1 MDDRVVIGLFRHGV
15 TYANVNKQ
23 FCGWTDVNVT
33 EEGLMALREMQVP
46 DYDWIVSSD
55 LTRCVQTASA
65 FWSQTPHQ
73 KNGFREFHF
82 GEWENKT
89 HAELEHMPVYQD
101 WLNDYTI
108 QVPGGDSYAAFA
120 ERVEEEFQ
128 LVLTEMAE
136 QDIHRTAIVTHGG
149 VIRHLLSVFAP
160 EKKSF
165 SDWTSDN
172 GQGYELSG
180 SLSAMRRGERCIS
193 LQAVPSMEKNN
204 G

>member
-1 MDDRVVIGLFRHGV
+1 MCADSQCFL
-15 TYANVNKQ
+15 
-23 FCGWTDVNVT
+23 
-33 EEGLMALREMQVP
+33 E
-46 DYDWIVSSD
+46 SD
-55 LTRCVQTASA
+55 SAS
-65 FWSQTPHQ
+65 
-73 KNGFREFHF
+73 KKGFREFHF
-82 GEWENKT
+82 GEWEKKT
-89 HAELEHMPVYQD
+89 HAELEHIPVYQD

-108 QVPGGDSYAAFA
+108 QVPGGDSYAVFA

-136 QDIHRTAIVTHGG
+136 QNIHRTAIVTHGG

-160 EKKSF
+160 EEKSF

-180 SLSAMRRGERCIS
+180 PLSVMRRGERCIS
-193 LQAVPSMEKNN
+193 LQAVPLMEKNN

>member
-1 MDDRVVIGLFRHGV
+1 MDDCVAVGLFRHGV

-33 EEGLMALREMQVP
+33 EEGLIALRGMQVP

-65 FWSQTPHQ
+65 FWSRTPHQ
-73 KNGFREFHF
+73 KMGFREFHF

-89 HAELEHMPVYQD
+89 HAELEHIPVYQD

-108 QVPGGDSYAAFA
+108 QVPGGDSYATFA

-128 LVLTEMAE
+128 LVLTEMGE
-136 QDIHRTAIVTHGG
+136 QNIHRTAIVTHGG

-160 EKKSF
+160 EEKSF

-193 LQAVPSMEKNN
+193 LQAVPSMEKSN

>member
-1 MDDRVVIGLFRHGV
+1 MDDRVVVGLFRHGV

-33 EEGLMALREMQVP
+33 EEGLIALRGMQVP
-46 DYDWIVSSD
+46 DYEWIISSD
-55 LTRCVQTASA
+55 LTRCVQTANA
-65 FWSQTPHQ
+65 FWNRMPHQ
-73 KNGFREFHF
+73 KNEFREFHF

-89 HAELEHMPVYQD
+89 HAELKHISIYRD
-101 WLNDYTI
+101 WLNDYKI

-120 ERVEEEFQ
+120 ERIEAAFHS
-128 LVLTEMAE
+128 VLTEMEE
-136 QDIHRTAIVTHGG
+136 QNIQRTAIVTHGG

-160 EKKSF
+160 EEKSF

-193 LQAVPSMEKNN
+193 LQVVPSMEKSN